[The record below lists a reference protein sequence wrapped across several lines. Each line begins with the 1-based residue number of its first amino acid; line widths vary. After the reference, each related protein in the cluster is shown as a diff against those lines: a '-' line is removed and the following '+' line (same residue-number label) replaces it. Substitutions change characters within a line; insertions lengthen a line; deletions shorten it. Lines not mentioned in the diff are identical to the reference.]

1 MSQSQL
7 SSIKTISNQVMPNDK
22 QQEKTVKT
30 EKKENQ
36 VKEIENKTI
45 QKFSYG
51 YDFSKKESLIELRE
65 LILKYKKNF
74 TPGDEDKIIGLFN
87 RLKEII

>member
-22 QQEKTVKT
+22 QQEKTEKT
-30 EKKENQ
+30 EKRENQ